1 MSISEKPCFSP
12 LEERVQEHATE
23 QQPGSQQEEDG
34 KDEGLDQI
42 DMTRGEN
49 KGTNH
54 GKEKESLQ
62 HQEVGDE
69 TVDTTPISKGC
80 HHRVEPCHEDDE
92 DDEDEDARPPSRRKR
107 RHMSSDATETLARK
121 KIRPLSTVAQVD
133 TCTTR
138 GSTDS
143 RSSLSNAESILG
155 ADYQEWPFQG
165 FLKRTRIGRE
175 TTYNLEFRLPDLPDS
190 FRPSIDLESLNCR
203 SSRETVPRSVRP
215 RLCAS
220 HAKRSRPPVRKQS
233 KRLQYT
239 EEEDNMLIDLKRK
252 GLPWKKIHRAF
263 NRAFGERSI
272 ESLQVRYCTKLKNR
286 DAESDGE

>member
-1 MSISEKPCFSP
+1 
-12 LEERVQEHATE
+12 
-23 QQPGSQQEEDG
+23 
-34 KDEGLDQI
+34 
-42 DMTRGEN
+42 
-49 KGTNH
+49 
-54 GKEKESLQ
+54 
-62 HQEVGDE
+62 VGDE
-69 TVDTTPISKGC
+69 TIDTAPISQDF
-80 HHRVEPCHEDDE
+80 HHGIEPSHE

-107 RHMSSDATETLARK
+107 PRMSSDTTETLPRK
-121 KIRPLSTVAQVD
+121 KIRTPFAVAQAD
-133 TCTTR
+133 TCT
-138 GSTDS
+138 SQS
-143 RSSLSNAESILG
+143 PSSDGESILG

-203 SSRETVPRSVRP
+203 PSRETVPRLMRP

-239 EEEDNMLIDLKRK
+239 EEEDNMLIDLKKK

-263 NRAFGERSI
+263 NRAFRERSI